1 MSDDS
6 KSANTS
12 DTPQTWT
19 LSYGVHAG
27 TINSRD
33 TSALH
38 GLSDL
43 AACRAALL
51 VKERFLK
58 SIGYVIWYA
67 RAIAPDG
74 TEHAIRPD
82 NNAYH

>member
-1 MSDDS
+1 MSDDG

-12 DTPQTWT
+12 DTPRTWT

-27 TINSRD
+27 TITSRD
-33 TSALH
+33 TNAEH

-51 VKERFLK
+51 AKERFFK

-67 RAIAPDG
+67 RAIAPDS
-74 TEHAIRPD
+74 TEHVIHPG
-82 NNAYH
+82 NNCYR